1 MQKFH
6 CLTSEVSVWF
16 KFNFVGQAEDAL
28 CHQDICFAAR
38 LLIGSTDLTG
48 ERHPARCHSH
58 ADAVVGNGE
67 IPVERI
73 QDGPSYLIVATRLP
87 FTVQIVQGFVAE
99 FRRIATCM
107 EGNAEKPL
115 FEIMLHLSSLPALV
129 FTMHQ
134 TSQRTRGPRVPCT
147 SLFFKALARCTVAN
161 GTNPPTPRL

>member
-1 MQKFH
+1 MGPPVPHRDLASRLNLSRPSSVPSGQLTLAAAQEGATRDRRESMQKFH

-16 KFNFVGQAEDAL
+16 KFNFVGQAEDAR

-58 ADAVVGNGE
+58 ADAFVGNGE

-87 FTVQIVQGFVAE
+87 FTVQTVQGFVAE

-107 EGNAEKPL
+107 EGERR
-115 FEIMLHLSSLPALV
+115 E
-129 FTMHQ
+129 
-134 TSQRTRGPRVPCT
+134 TSV
-147 SLFFKALARCTVAN
+147 
-161 GTNPPTPRL
+161 